1 MTIDAKPM
9 LANALTQP
17 RNGSSPANDQEDGF
31 SIVSAS
37 QIGESNKRR
46 VLQTLFDRG
55 PTSRAELARLSD
67 TKRTTISGIVQ
78 PLIDGGLLVEEAPS
92 GKRGVGKPARP
103 LWFSPVAA
111 PVCAVNLMPGR
122 IQTAMVSLVGETYG
136 LQRAAFDQS
145 GLGRQHYVDALNTC
159 ISRSLSQAHAAPL
172 GIGIAVGGMVDPST
186 GSIVKMNL
194 APELAG
200 LDLANRLEK
209 TFGLTTIIDH
219 HPRAILLGER
229 WFGVG
234 RGLKEFAV
242 IYADEVLGCSLYLNG
257 QPFVGPHGSGGELG
271 HMVVDVEGAV
281 CTCGKRGC
289 WETIATLPWLRTRAK
304 ALGLADAETLD
315 LADLSARAETD
326 PNAAGLLEE
335 YARNLSVGIANLQTL
350 LMPCSYV
357 IFGNAARASG
367 RLLDRIRHHVQALS
381 PAHPSAEIDIRF
393 GRDQEVTTLRGAAG
407 LIIAEKLRIAY

>member
-1 MTIDAKPM
+1 MT
-9 LANALTQP
+9 ANALTQP
-17 RNGSSPANDQEDGF
+17 GGGNGPANDQEDGF
-31 SIVSAS
+31 SIFSAS

-46 VLQTLFDRG
+46 LLQTLFDRG

-78 PLIDGGLLVEEAPS
+78 PLIDGGLLVEEAPR

-103 LWFSPVAA
+103 LWFSPDAA

-136 LQRAAFDQS
+136 LQRTAFDQS
-145 GLGRQHYVDALNTC
+145 GVGQQHYVDALNAC
-159 ISRSLSQAHAAPL
+159 ISKSLEQARAAPL
-172 GIGIAVGGMVDPST
+172 GIGIAVGGMIDPTT
-186 GSIVKMNL
+186 GSIVAMNL

-200 LDLANRLEK
+200 LDLAHRLGQ

-234 RGLKEFAV
+234 RGLKDFAV

-271 HMVVDVEGAV
+271 HMIVDVGGEV

-289 WETIATLPWLRTRAK
+289 WETIATLPWLRRRA
-304 ALGLADAETLD
+304 GTMGMADAAGLD
-315 LADLSARAETD
+315 VPELSARAETD
-326 PNAAGLLEE
+326 PTAERLLED
-335 YARNLSVGIANLQTL
+335 YARNLAVGIANLQTL
-350 LMPCSYV
+350 LMPCNYV
-357 IFGNAARASG
+357 IFGNAAGASQ
-367 RLLDRIRHHVQALS
+367 RLLDRIRHHVGALS
-381 PAHPSAEIDIRF
+381 PPHPSAVIDIRF

-407 LIIAEKLRIAY
+407 LIIADKLRIAY